1 MLNFCMTRQL
11 IGTFA
16 VSCAMNGIG
25 VAIVTLTIV
34 LWNASR
40 A

>member
-1 MLNFCMTRQL
+1 MMNFSTVRHV

-16 VSCAMNGIG
+16 VSCAMNG
-25 VAIVTLTIV
+25 VAVAFVTMTIV
-34 LWNASR
+34 LWNANR